1 MLWKIGSVFQHVSG
15 SQMAFRDHVT
25 PLRLSTAL
33 PAEVSISPA
42 QNEPLYSPVQWE
54 ERCLRH
60 LCSDWVKN
68 TWQRDLRREAL
79 LWLTVYLL
87 IGKA

>member
-1 MLWKIGSVFQHVSG
+1 
-15 SQMAFRDHVT
+15 MAFRDHVT

-60 LCSDWVKN
+60 LCNDWVKN
-68 TWQRDLRREAL
+68 TWQKGPKKGGLAVAHSLSVNWESIAA
-79 LWLTVYLL
+79 
-87 IGKA
+87 GM